1 MSVYPTNFH
10 TESFDRLPM
19 PLQIHPIPT
28 NPKVLG
34 AYWTL
39 NLNTL
44 IPLFVLL
51 FSLIFK
57 ASKAYVAR
65 SYRGGQAKDPTGR

>member
-34 AYWTL
+34 ADATPDPSTL
-39 NLNTL
+39 KL
-44 IPLFVLL
+44 LFLLL
-51 FSLIFK
+51 FSHIFT
-57 ASKAYVAR
+57 ASKA
-65 SYRGGQAKDPTGR
+65 

>member
-1 MSVYPTNFH
+1 
-10 TESFDRLPM
+10 M

-57 ASKAYVAR
+57 ASVRRMSHVRIVLGRPKIRLADEITSKNLAY
-65 SYRGGQAKDPTGR
+65 